1 MQFVR
6 MATNRLQSL
15 AHHLAATSPPP
26 HPFDPLSNA
35 EIEKA
40 VQIIRAEK
48 GSVHY
53 NAITLYEPRK
63 KEMMKWLE
71 TPEIVPR
78 PKRIADV
85 VVIAPGGKVYDGLVD
100 LAEGRVLKWEH
111 IDGVQPLVCFRSIL
125 MKQEL
130 TINSDHHGRSPNR

>member
-1 MQFVR
+1 
-6 MATNRLQSL
+6 
-15 AHHLAATSPPP
+15 
-26 HPFDPLSNA
+26 
-35 EIEKA
+35 
-40 VQIIRAEK
+40 
-48 GSVHY
+48 
-53 NAITLYEPRK
+53 
-63 KEMMKWLE
+63 MKWLE